1 MLGLRARGWAEV
13 LWADVLWPVL
23 AGLREVGEGTV
34 WPPLETC
41 TCITSWV
48 LQTCWTGTG
57 DSEAQYRE
65 RKSER

>member
-1 MLGLRARGWAEV
+1 MLGPRARGWAE
-13 LWADVLWPVL
+13 VLWPVL

-34 WPPLETC
+34 WLPLETC

-57 DSEAQYRE
+57 DPYSEASTEKE
-65 RKSER
+65 R